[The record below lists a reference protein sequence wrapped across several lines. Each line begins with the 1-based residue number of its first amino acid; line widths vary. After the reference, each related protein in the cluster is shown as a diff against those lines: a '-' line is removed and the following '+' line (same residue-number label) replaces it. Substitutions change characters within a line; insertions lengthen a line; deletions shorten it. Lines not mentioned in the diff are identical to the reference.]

1 MIESQTI
8 GRHKSRIVLIN
19 QEYNGW
25 SFAPNF
31 YWTQLITQIVSIH
44 VEYEKSMK
52 LSLKSFINMSKLEYI
67 KTVFE

>member
-8 GRHKSRIVLIN
+8 GKHKSRIVMIN
-19 QEYNGW
+19 QEFNGW

-31 YWTQLITQIVSIH
+31 YWTQVITQIVSIH
-44 VEYEKSMK
+44 AEYENSMK
-52 LSLKSFINMSKLEYI
+52 ESLKSSINVSKLKYI